1 MGESRVAV
9 VTGASSGIGKEL
21 AKALSAQGWRVI
33 GVGRDPAR
41 IEKAADEIRATAAR
55 GGAIEFIR
63 CDLSLMRES
72 KQLGLRIAQMTD
84 RIDLLANNAG
94 GMTNRL
100 EMTPEGLEAS
110 FAANHLGPFLLTQF
124 LLPLLTLTARLSA
137 PGDVRIVMTSSGASE
152 SAPPFDF
159 ADIQGLATFSPGLAY
174 CSAKLAN
181 LMFTRG
187 LAQRLA
193 GTGVVAHA
201 AAPGPVASRFF
212 DYAPE
217 ETKAH
222 VSDLAML
229 SEAEGADTLVW
240 LATAREPRDATGG
253 YWQNRQP
260 RIPHPQAE
268 DPAAVARFW
277 SESEKLIASALIAG
291 HGQG

>member
-1 MGESRVAV
+1 MCESRVAV

-21 AKALSAQGWRVI
+21 AKALAAKGWHVI
-33 GVGRDPAR
+33 GVGRDPERTA
-41 IEKAADEIRATAAR
+41 KAAEEIHAAAAG
-55 GGAIEFIR
+55 GGAVEFVR

-100 EMTPEGLEAS
+100 EMTSEGLEAS
-110 FAANHLGPFLLTQF
+110 FAGNHLGPFLLTQL
-124 LLPLLTLTARLSA
+124 LLPLVTLTGRLSA
-137 PGDVRIVMTSSGASE
+137 PGDVRILMTSSGASE

-159 ADIQGLATFSPGLAY
+159 TDIQGLASFSPGLAY

-187 LAQRLA
+187 LVQRLA

-240 LATAREPRDATGG
+240 LATALEGGHTTGG
-253 YWQNRQP
+253 YWQDRQP
-260 RIPHPQAE
+260 RMPHPQAE

-277 SESEKLIASALIAG
+277 SESERLIASALIAG
-291 HGQG
+291 HANG

>member
-1 MGESRVAV
+1 MRDSRVAV

-21 AKALSAQGWRVI
+21 AKALTAKGWRVI
-33 GVGRDPAR
+33 GVGRDPER
-41 IEKAADEIRATAAR
+41 IAKAADEIRAESAS
-55 GGAIEFIR
+55 GGEIEFVR

-100 EMTPEGLEAS
+100 EMTSEGLEAS
-110 FAANHLGPFLLTQF
+110 FAGNHLGPFLLTQL
-124 LLPLLTLTARLSA
+124 LLPLLTLTGRLSA
-137 PGDVRIVMTSSGASE
+137 SGDVRIIMTSSGASE
-152 SAPPFDF
+152 SAPPFNF
-159 ADIQGLATFSPGLAY
+159 ADIQGLAIFSPGLAY

-187 LAQRLA
+187 LVQRLA

-229 SEAEGADTLVW
+229 SEAEGTDTLVW
-240 LATAREPRDATGG
+240 LATAREPGHTTGG
-253 YWQNRQP
+253 YWQDRQP
-260 RIPHPQAE
+260 RVPHPQAE
-268 DPAAVARFW
+268 DPAAVAQFW
-277 SESEKLIASALIAG
+277 SESERLIASALIAG
-291 HGQG
+291 HADG